1 MSLKTWIAQEEAKV
15 AALFASIEHE
25 LQTVVLPA
33 AIKVTSA
40 LKSITD
46 VDGLDI
52 IGHLAGAGGP
62 AVEDK
67 IRSVLPGVIADLQVA
82 QAFLELNP
90 STDDLIKKVVSVG
103 IGLTGNARTAF
114 LIEFSGQLATK
125 IANGKLTVQESILL
139 TQNLYAEL
147 NKPAAA

>member
-1 MSLKTWIAQEEAKV
+1 MSLKTWIAQEEAKIAV
-15 AALFASIEHE
+15 LFASIEHE

-46 VDGLDI
+46 ADGLDI
-52 IGHLAGAGGP
+52 VGHLAGASGP
-62 AVEDK
+62 AIEDK
-67 IRSVLPGVIADLQVA
+67 IRSVLPGVIADLQIA
-82 QAFLELNP
+82 QAFLDSKP
-90 STDDLIKKVVSVG
+90 SSDDLIKKVVSVG
-103 IGLTGNARTAF
+103 ISLTGDARTAF

-139 TQNLYAEL
+139 TQSLYAEL
-147 NKPAAA
+147 NKPSTK

>member
-1 MSLKTWIAQEEAKV
+1 MSLKTWIAEEEAKLV
-15 AALFASIEHE
+15 VLFASVEHE
-25 LQTVVLPA
+25 LQTVLLPA

-62 AVEDK
+62 VAEDK
-67 IRSVLPGVIADLQVA
+67 IRSVLPTVIADLQIA
-82 QAFLELNP
+82 QAFLDSKP
-90 STDDLIKKVVSVG
+90 SSDDLIKKVVSVG
-103 IGLTGNARTAF
+103 IGLTGDARTAF

-125 IANGKLTVQESILL
+125 IADGKLTVQESILL

-147 NKPAAA
+147 NKPASK